1 MELYRDLLVKLLE
14 NEEIRIEFPNLSI
27 SLSELVEMRCYNA
40 LKEIKAI
47 IEDDRYSDKEC
58 FMKIEKSDLGILQS
72 ALHRETVSQEQFVET
87 FEERNFKTCSSD

>member
-27 SLSELVEMRCYNA
+27 TLSELVEMRCYNA

-58 FMKIEKSDLGILQS
+58 VMEIEKIVCLLEDLESDGGLR
-72 ALHRETVSQEQFVET
+72 HDF
-87 FEERNFKTCSSD
+87 

>member
-27 SLSELVEMRCYNA
+27 SPSELVEMQCYNA

-58 FMKIEKSDLGILQS
+58 FMKIEKIVCLLEDLG
-72 ALHRETVSQEQFVET
+72 
-87 FEERNFKTCSSD
+87 SDGGLRHDF

>member
-27 SLSELVEMRCYNA
+27 SPSELVEMRCYNA

-58 FMKIEKSDLGILQS
+58 FMKIEKIVCLLEDLG
-72 ALHRETVSQEQFVET
+72 
-87 FEERNFKTCSSD
+87 SDGGLRHDF

>member
-27 SLSELVEMRCYNA
+27 TLSELVEMRCYNA

-58 FMKIEKSDLGILQS
+58 FMKIEKIVCLLEDLG
-72 ALHRETVSQEQFVET
+72 
-87 FEERNFKTCSSD
+87 SDGGLRHDF

>member
-14 NEEIRIEFPNLSI
+14 NEEIGIEFPNLSI
-27 SLSELVEMRCYNA
+27 TLSELVEMRCYNA

-58 FMKIEKSDLGILQS
+58 FMKIEKIVCLLEDLG
-72 ALHRETVSQEQFVET
+72 
-87 FEERNFKTCSSD
+87 SDGGLRHDF

>member
-14 NEEIRIEFPNLSI
+14 NEKIRIEFPNISI

-58 FMKIEKSDLGILQS
+58 FMKIEKIVCLLEDLG
-72 ALHRETVSQEQFVET
+72 
-87 FEERNFKTCSSD
+87 SDGGLRHDF

>member
-58 FMKIEKSDLGILQS
+58 VMKIEKIVCLLEDLESDGGLR
-72 ALHRETVSQEQFVET
+72 HDF
-87 FEERNFKTCSSD
+87 

>member
-1 MELYRDLLVKLLE
+1 MELYRVLLVKLLE

-27 SLSELVEMRCYNA
+27 SPSELVEMQCYNA

-58 FMKIEKSDLGILQS
+58 FMKIEKIVCLLEDLG
-72 ALHRETVSQEQFVET
+72 
-87 FEERNFKTCSSD
+87 SDGGLRHDF